1 MNPASDIDEPSRLAA
16 PRRRRRGWGRG
27 LLAGPLA
34 FIAATLIMLGST
46 VWLPAGAAQI
56 NNLVLPIVLFPLIW
70 TLLFLY
76 ALLDARLVR
85 AYGVVAALC
94 LADGALIAVHFWSR

>member
-1 MNPASDIDEPSRLAA
+1 MSIGSQPSSG
-16 PRRRRRGWGRG
+16 RRRAWLRG

-34 FIAATLIMLGST
+34 FVGATLIMLGST

-56 NNLVLPIVLFPLIW
+56 DNLVLPIALFPLIW

-76 ALLDARLVR
+76 ALLATRLGR
-85 AYGVVAALC
+85 AYAIVAALC
-94 LADGALIAVHFWSR
+94 LINAALIATHFWK